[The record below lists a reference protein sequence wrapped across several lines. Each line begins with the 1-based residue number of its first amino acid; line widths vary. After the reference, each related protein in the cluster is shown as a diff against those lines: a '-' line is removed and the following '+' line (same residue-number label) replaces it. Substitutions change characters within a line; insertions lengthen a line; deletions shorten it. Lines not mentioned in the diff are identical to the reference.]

1 MQFLISTARKS
12 DSSLKMT
19 IDLELVNNS
28 NYQKLWSYLSKC
40 LLFQGSCDYTVSYF
54 FWKLHF
60 FFYTKY
66 TFIYFLATSFI
77 IHRTKRPP
85 LFSVYLCR
93 HLYFFHLFL
102 FFLFFFLGD
111 HLSPRQGCY
120 PGNFL
125 SSNRTSFYL
134 ETALILHLDTYSCYT
149 FSFHKQHW

>member
-28 NYQKLWSYLSKC
+28 NYQKLWSYLLS
-40 LLFQGSCDYTVSYF
+40 VYF
-54 FWKLHF
+54 FKEVVTTLSTTF
-60 FFYTKY
+60 SENY
-66 TFIYFLATSFI
+66 TFSFI
-77 IHRTKRPP
+77 P
-85 LFSVYLCR
+85 LFIFWQQVL
-93 HLYFFHLFL
+93 LYTEPKGLHCFL
-102 FFLFFFLGD
+102 FICAGTFIFFTCFFSFSFFFFLGD

-149 FSFHKQHW
+149 FSFHK